1 MDTFK
6 EQLVKIKSTP
16 KTILLSALIW
26 IAAIAITAVALLF
39 LAQLAVLVAFLLFWG
54 AIKLSKK
61 LSIEYEYILTNGDL
75 DVDKIMGQAERK
87 RICSIKCSDI
97 EAVGKYSPG
106 MQLPQNVIVCCNPDD
121 ESYFLRGR
129 DSKGNA
135 VCIVIAPNEKMKEA
149 IKAFIPRI
157 IQRDA
162 FAN

>member
-6 EQLVKIKSTP
+6 EQLVKIKATP
-16 KTILLSALIW
+16 KTIFLRVALW
-26 IAAIAITAVALLF
+26 FAAIVITAVAFMF

-54 AIKLSKK
+54 VIKLSQR

-87 RICSIKCSDI
+87 RICSIKCADV
-97 EAVGKYSPG
+97 EAVGKYSAG
-106 MQLPQNVIVCCNPDD
+106 MQLPQNVVFCCNPDD

-129 DSKGNA
+129 DLKGNA
-135 VCIVIAPNEKMKEA
+135 VCVVIAPNDKMKEA
-149 IKAFIPRI
+149 IKAYIPRI

-162 FAN
+162 FAD